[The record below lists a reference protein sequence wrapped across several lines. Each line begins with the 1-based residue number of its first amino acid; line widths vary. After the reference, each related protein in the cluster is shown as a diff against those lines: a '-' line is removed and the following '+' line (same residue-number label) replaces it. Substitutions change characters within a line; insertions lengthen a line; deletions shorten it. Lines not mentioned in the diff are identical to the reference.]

1 MDFLNWLKLSTYVGK
16 KKEMYISISVMDF
29 FITDL
34 KILIYTI
41 LFDLTSLIFEL
52 GVWLT
57 GS

>member
-29 FITDL
+29 FITEL

>member
-29 FITDL
+29 FISEL

>member
-1 MDFLNWLKLSTYVGK
+1 MDFSNWLKLSTYVGK

-29 FITDL
+29 FITEL

>member
-29 FITDL
+29 FITEM